1 MICFGCF
8 KENEVEGYCKKCL
21 KELFD
26 GKKVDH
32 VLPFNSPFK
41 EESNLYTN
49 LTTKMSISGVQVKYS
64 LKLADGKLM
73 LTEKGGQYILKPV
86 PVGQFKN
93 LDQAPA
99 NEHLTMQLAK
109 QFFKITV
116 PANAIIYFQ
125 DGSPAYL
132 VRRFDVKQDSTKYQQ
147 EDFAQIA
154 QVTEATHGK
163 NYKYDLSYEEI
174 GNLIKQHIP
183 TYKVEVEKFFRLVL
197 FNYIFSNGDAHVKN
211 FSVIQSDSG
220 DYVLTPAYDLLCTRI
235 HTPGE
240 NDMALMLFKDKFSEA
255 YNAIGFYT
263 EYDFLLFGKTLGIVE
278 NRVKKITDE
287 FKENHEDISLLI
299 DRSFLK
305 NEIKESYKKFYNDRV
320 KRLKME
326 WIKP

>member
-8 KENEVEGYCKKCL
+8 KENDAEGYCKKCL

-32 VLPFNSPFK
+32 VMPFNSPYK
-41 EESNLYTN
+41 EKSSLYTD
-49 LTTKMSISGVQVKYS
+49 LTTKMSISGAQVKYS
-64 LKLADGKLM
+64 LKLENGKLI
-73 LTEKGGQYILKPV
+73 LTEKGGQYILKPI
-86 PVGQFKN
+86 PVGQFRN

-109 QFFKITV
+109 QVFRISV

-132 VRRFDVKQDSTKYQQ
+132 VRRFDVKPDSSKYQQ

-154 QVTEATHGK
+154 QVTELTHGK

-174 GNLIKQHIP
+174 GTLIKQYIP

-197 FNYIFSNGDAHVKN
+197 FNYILSNGDAHVKN

-220 DYVLTPAYDLLCTRI
+220 DYILTPAYDLLCTRI
-235 HTPGE
+235 HTPSE
-240 NDMALMLFKDKFSEA
+240 NDMALMLFKDRFSEA
-255 YNAIGFYT
+255 YEAIGFYT
-263 EYDFLLFGKTLGIVE
+263 GYDFKLFGKKLGILE
-278 NRVKKITDE
+278 GRVIKIMNE
-287 FKENHEDISLLI
+287 VISNAEMLSEII

-305 NEIKESYKKFYNDRV
+305 DEV
-320 KRLKME
+320 K
-326 WIKP
+326 